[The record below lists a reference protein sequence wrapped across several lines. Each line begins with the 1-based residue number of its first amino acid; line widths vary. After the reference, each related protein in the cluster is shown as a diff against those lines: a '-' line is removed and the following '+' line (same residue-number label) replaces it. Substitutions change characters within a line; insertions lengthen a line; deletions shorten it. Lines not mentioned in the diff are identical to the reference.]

1 MRSETPAGQYGDTP
15 RPEED
20 AMTTIAA
27 DRATTTTRTA
37 PRAATTGRVV
47 SGLVAA
53 FLVFDAVIHVLNIDP
68 VVEGS
73 RTLGFDPDVMP
84 WIGLLELACVGL
96 YLVRRTSAVGAV
108 LLTGYLGGAF
118 CAQLRIEAPLFSTL
132 LFPIYVGVLVWAGL
146 YLRDQRVRD
155 LVAGR

>member
-1 MRSETPAGQYGDTP
+1 
-15 RPEED
+15 
-20 AMTTIAA
+20 MTTIAA
-27 DRATTTTRTA
+27 PRPATTQRTA
-37 PRAATTGRVV
+37 AARTGLAITCFV
-47 SGLVAA
+47 SA
-53 FLVFDAVIHVLNIDP
+53 FLLFDAVIHVLNIAP

-73 RTLGFDPDVMP
+73 RTLGFDVDVMP
-84 WIGLLELACVGL
+84 WIGALELACLGL

-132 LFPIYVGVLVWAGL
+132 LFPIYVGVMVWAGL